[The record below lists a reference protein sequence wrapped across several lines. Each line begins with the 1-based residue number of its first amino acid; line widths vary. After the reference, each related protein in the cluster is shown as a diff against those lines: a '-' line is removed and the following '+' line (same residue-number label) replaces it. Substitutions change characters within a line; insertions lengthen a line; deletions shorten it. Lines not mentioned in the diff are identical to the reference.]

1 MSIFN
6 LKDLPQ
12 TPYEKFI
19 TFIGTGKS
27 FKEVADYYILNN
39 LHKLKGQPAVY
50 CFRSLKGKKYYG
62 KASDLLDR
70 LHDYITLNKSYVNY
84 DLKDDIM
91 LEGRSYFTYH
101 IITTFHNEKITLEN
115 LDDAENFYTA
125 NGGDYLYNL
134 TNKKLKI
141 TTRTAKPTK
150 NQSKNYKKVKP
161 STGFDGFDDLMGKGF
176 IL

>member
-1 MSIFN
+1 MIFN
-6 LKDLPQ
+6 IKELPQ
-12 TPYEKFI
+12 TPFEKFL
-19 TFIGTGKS
+19 TFLGTGKS
-27 FKEVADYYILNN
+27 FKEVYDYYSANN

-62 KASDLLDR
+62 KAKDLFDR
-70 LHDYITLNKSYVNY
+70 LHDYITLNKSYVNS

-91 LEGRSYFTYH
+91 FEGQSYFTYH
-101 IITTFHNEKITLEN
+101 IITTFHNEKITEKN
-115 LDDAENFYTA
+115 LDDAENFYIA

-141 TTRTAKPTK
+141 TARTAKAAK
-150 NQSKNYKKVKP
+150 NQSKNYKKVTKA
-161 STGFDGFDDLMGKGF
+161 TGFDGFDELTKGGF